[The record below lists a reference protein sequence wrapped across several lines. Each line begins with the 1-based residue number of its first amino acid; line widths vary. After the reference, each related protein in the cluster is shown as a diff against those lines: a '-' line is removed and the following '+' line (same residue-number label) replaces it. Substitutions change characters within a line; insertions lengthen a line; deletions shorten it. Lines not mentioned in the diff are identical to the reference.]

1 MGLDMYAYVANKK
14 GQYNDFYETAEFDA
28 TTSEFVSKTVT
39 KPYEIAYWRKHPNLH
54 GWMEQL
60 WEQRN
65 EDLVVN
71 NSDMQFNT
79 VYLELTLDD
88 LTDLEYQNEGETL
101 PETTGFFFGKSDETD
116 KEKNKEFIE
125 IARQAINDDYRVYY
139 WSWW

>member
-1 MGLDMYAYVANKK
+1 MGLDQYAYKSIFSSDLFTPDNHEKI
-14 GQYNDFYETAEFDA
+14 F
-28 TTSEFVSKTVT
+28 
-39 KPYEIAYWRKHPNLH
+39 YWRKNPDLH
-54 GWMEQL
+54 GWMEKL

-65 EDLVVN
+65 EDTII
-71 NSDMQFNT
+71 NSPEMQFNT

-101 PETTGFFFGKSDETD
+101 PETKGFFFGKTEESD

-139 WSWW
+139 FSWW

>member
-1 MGLDMYAYVANKK
+1 MGLDQYAYKSKVSS
-14 GQYNDFYETAEFDA
+14 DEFTPDNH
-28 TTSEFVSKTVT
+28 ERIF
-39 KPYEIAYWRKHPNLH
+39 YWRKNPDLH

-79 VYLELTLDD
+79 VYLELTIDN

-101 PETTGFFFGKSDETD
+101 PETTGFFFGKSDKED

-125 IARQAINDDYRVYY
+125 IARQAINDEYRVYY
-139 WSWW
+139 FSWW

>member
-1 MGLDMYAYVANKK
+1 MGLDQYAYKSKVSI
-14 GQYNDFYETAEFDA
+14 EEFTPDNI
-28 TTSEFVSKTVT
+28 EKIF
-39 KPYEIAYWRKHPNLH
+39 YWRKNPNLH

-71 NSDMQFNT
+71 NPDMQFNT

-101 PETTGFFFGKSDETD
+101 PETTGFFFGKSDALH
-116 KEKNKEFIE
+116 KNENKDFIE

>member
-1 MGLDMYAYVANKK
+1 MGLDQFAYKSK
-14 GQYNDFYETAEFDA
+14 
-28 TTSEFVSKTVT
+28 VSIEELTQDNTEK
-39 KPYEIAYWRKHPNLH
+39 IFYWRKNPDLH

-71 NSDMQFNT
+71 NPDMQFNT
-79 VYLELTLDD
+79 VYLELTADD

-101 PETTGFFFGKSDETD
+101 PETTGFFFGKSDKSD
-116 KEKNKEFIE
+116 KERNKEFIE

-139 WSWW
+139 LSWW

>member
-1 MGLDMYAYVANKK
+1 MGLDQYAYKSKVSS
-14 GQYNDFYETAEFDA
+14 DEFTPDNH
-28 TTSEFVSKTVT
+28 ERIF
-39 KPYEIAYWRKHPNLH
+39 YWRKNPDLH
-54 GWMEQL
+54 GWMEKL

-65 EDLVVN
+65 ETPLFFN
-71 NSDMQFNT
+71 PEMQFNT

-101 PETTGFFFGKSDETD
+101 PETTGFFFGKTDETD

-139 WSWW
+139 FSWW

>member
-1 MGLDMYAYVANKK
+1 MGLDQYAYKSKVSS
-14 GQYNDFYETAEFDA
+14 DEFTPDNH
-28 TTSEFVSKTVT
+28 ERIF
-39 KPYEIAYWRKHPNLH
+39 YWRKNPDLH
-54 GWMEQL
+54 GWMEKL

-65 EDLVVN
+65 EDTIIN
-71 NSDMQFNT
+71 NPEMQFNT

-101 PETTGFFFGKSDETD
+101 PETTGFFFGKTDETD

-139 WSWW
+139 FSWW

>member
-1 MGLDMYAYVANKK
+1 MGLDQYAYKSKVSI
-14 GQYNDFYETAEFDA
+14 EEFTPDNI
-28 TTSEFVSKTVT
+28 EKIF
-39 KPYEIAYWRKHPNLH
+39 YWRKNPDLH

-65 EDLVVN
+65 EDVVTDN
-71 NSDMQFNT
+71 PDMQFNT

-139 WSWW
+139 FSWW

>member
-1 MGLDMYAYVANKK
+1 MGLDQYAYKSKVSS
-14 GQYNDFYETAEFDA
+14 DEFTPDNH
-28 TTSEFVSKTVT
+28 EQIF
-39 KPYEIAYWRKHPNLH
+39 YWRKNPDLH

-101 PETTGFFFGKSDETD
+101 PETTGFFFGKSDKED

-125 IARQAINDDYRVYY
+125 IARQAINDEYRVYY
-139 WSWW
+139 FSWW

>member
-1 MGLDMYAYVANKK
+1 MGLDQYAYKSKVSS
-14 GQYNDFYETAEFDA
+14 DEFTPDNH
-28 TTSEFVSKTVT
+28 ERIF
-39 KPYEIAYWRKHPNLH
+39 YWRKNPDLH
-54 GWMEQL
+54 GWMEKL

-65 EDLVVN
+65 EDTIIN
-71 NSDMQFNT
+71 NPEMQFNT

-125 IARQAINDDYRVYY
+125 IARQAINDEYRVYY
-139 WSWW
+139 FSWW